1 MKLFQSNPRTQSCTP
16 IRLQNHI
23 LEQIIIDRV
32 LLQLARNAPQMA
44 QRNRP
49 VRAPRKQLIRRL
61 DLRGSGIII
70 LRA

>member
-1 MKLFQSNPRTQSCTP
+1 MKLFQSNPRTQPSTP

-44 QRNRP
+44 QRDWP
-49 VRAPRKQLIRRL
+49 V
-61 DLRGSGIII
+61 
-70 LRA
+70 